1 MDKDKEISHDTLS
14 RIHLAMS
21 LLEGDV
27 GRLQEDLARLEGN
40 LRGLRELMDKI
51 EDGARST

>member
-1 MDKDKEISHDTLS
+1 MDKEISHEVLS
-14 RIHLAMS
+14 RIYLAMS

-27 GRLQEDLARLEGN
+27 GRLGEDLTRLEGN

-51 EDGARST
+51 KGDARPT